1 MDVPTQS
8 NGMGSVPNGMGS
20 PSDGNGTGSL
30 QNGMDAPNLPGAS
43 QPSLRDVLH
52 QQSVNPFADP
62 WPRAADA
69 SPFVPVGGTVAPAA
83 EGSYAIETRAESIH
97 EFGYAGAVRQGD
109 LEHLKT
115 GAVEKHADT
124 VAGEESTTI
133 VGTLTEDAR
142 YYDVSARRLETTV
155 DGRMT
160 ITANGWQGALSG
172 EDGIILG
179 GALSDT
185 WTGGLMI
192 GAAMSDDLVV
202 GAGARITAPLD
213 LWLNALTGM
222 EERPGTAHADGVFA
236 EVCGTLFEREYG
248 AGNHVAGVVI
258 FNATTYQTQRVGFRP
273 LMKVALGVRN
283 LIPGSGAAA
292 AEPAPPA
299 PPPAAALPAA
309 GAMVVGAASV
319 GVGTVRGVDG
329 FQDMSRIVGSASEF
343 EEITN
348 LRHGADTAD
357 TLENLSDVA
366 RNLDLDV
373 PNGMGVANELP
384 QATPPPGV
392 LTAEDLQNLPFQH
405 MGDLPDDGFQSPLTA
420 DQISAAALRHGVDP
434 DDALRRLDDLIA
446 DRLARVG
453 AATPEQIDQ
462 LNTQIAQRLAEIGG
476 ASGDVYRVEDL
487 PGYVDKGGHSFIG
500 RRRGESA
507 FASWPGV
514 SIVDES
520 ARQTQ
525 LYAELDA
532 LVTIK
537 RALDTNEDPA
547 KALADALADLTRHG
561 VPTPDN
567 PGYAQWR
574 AFTDAQTYL
583 EGLSNVGSKAEM
595 GTQLDYYMLARAE
608 LIAGRDPRAAVQA
621 AIEGLDQGSDTRR
634 YAENVLDTLGRGG
647 FNFGGTVPD
656 ALDTSALRDQ
666 WSEIADHLDA
676 AARRLDDG
684 TEQGYERARALRDVS
699 GQLALARMNIQSG
712 FDPRDAL
719 LELARQLEVRTFI
732 DGGDGLGE
740 ASILRAA
747 ITQYADLVDDFGSAA
762 NLLSGADDAGA
773 GRAIAGV
780 AQLPNDVPIDPSPPP
795 YWNMPDDF
803 VQGQDLRLTID
814 PPPYSPPVGAGAQ
827 LDNVR
832 VLLDIEVENT
842 AAIAQDGVG
851 TGARVDGVGVVNDVD
866 VTPPVGPQ
874 MDEFGPRWVRV
885 EESELATPGT
895 FERVIAVDGA
905 ARPIPDHYEVVRLT
919 EDTGTQTV
927 AISNDAQAV
936 VESMAVRTAPESADW
951 GQTYDALYKDY
962 RYYRSEST
970 WRVAAEYEEAIDG
983 LRQQLRKAITD
994 FGGDASGYAAQAS
1007 VADMHRGM
1015 EELLAGAETAEEA
1028 RRIQE
1033 FLDGFNVQTYD
1044 VYADLAQRSD
1054 EFEGVRTG
1062 ATFPLDRHI
1071 DQDKLGEWLDQ
1082 RFMDAMANGDPTSQ
1096 ASRDE
1101 AAFFQQASQAVKD
1114 GRNPLQDVSDQIAY
1128 LQGKIPKDVAYED
1141 LPANLQIISR
1151 QIENFQRHQAELV
1164 DVIMDPAFHKS
1175 ATALDDDT
1183 YAPVHFLRPE
1193 LGNPP
1198 PSTGGD
1204 LQTQVFNADAD
1215 PAQIG
1220 GGTDVVSGNYAAN
1233 QEVINSQVGADD
1245 FARVPQEQPAG
1256 IGSPPP
1262 PVGQTQPQGPRGI
1275 LRNADAGGGPVG
1287 LDSSRIVNRGPDG
1300 ENVSEEILELW
1311 AQRMLDESNEAGR
1324 RNQGGYANY
1333 MDAMADVRTRIQQM
1347 EDRAA
1352 LNPYAAAR
1360 VDAANQMWDAQRTVD
1375 LRSPSEWSRMPDTG
1389 GMRSWDHT
1397 GWQMPPTDRPR
1408 MRKSVRFGDA
1418 EVLTVAAD
1426 GEDVRKVRNQWRDL
1440 DDGNAIM
1447 PWWTGS
1453 GINRTTDPL
1462 NTDEAVRHVPTPR
1475 MPGDRKGYPS
1485 SWRASR
1491 QPGFGRLAEAPGAP
1505 PFNARE
1511 RIVTDLMQGKRID
1524 ASHIDLLQGTLNDAV
1539 RAGGVQHREWLRM
1552 TALVRDLKYGVV
1564 LGDSRTFASALDWR
1578 TLDVMLSMADSA
1590 TAAT

>member
-1 MDVPTQS
+1 
-8 NGMGSVPNGMGS
+8 MGSVPNGMGS
-20 PSDGNGTGSL
+20 PSAGNGTGSL

-52 QQSVNPFADP
+52 QPIVNPFADP
-62 WPRAADA
+62 WPWATDAA
-69 SPFVPVGGTVAPAA
+69 PFVPVGGTVAPAD

-97 EFGYAGAVRQGD
+97 EFGYGDAIRQGD
-109 LEHLKT
+109 LHHVEI
-115 GAVEKHADT
+115 GAVEKYADT
-124 VAGEESTTI
+124 VAGDESTTV
-133 VGTLTEDAR
+133 VGTLTENAR
-142 YYDVSARRLETTV
+142 YYDVATKRLETTV

-160 ITANGWQGALSG
+160 ITAHGWPGALSG

-185 WTGGLMI
+185 WTGGVMI
-192 GAAMSDDLVV
+192 GAAMSDDMVI
-202 GAGARITAPLD
+202 GAGVRITAPVD
-213 LWLNALTGM
+213 VWLNGLAGM
-222 EERPGTAHADGVFA
+222 EERPGTAQADGVFA
-236 EVCGTLFEREYG
+236 DICGTLFEREY
-248 AGNHVAGVVI
+248 
-258 FNATTYQTQRVGFRP
+258 
-273 LMKVALGVRN
+273 
-283 LIPGSGAAA
+283 GAAA

-299 PPPAAALPAA
+299 PPPVAVLPAA
-309 GAMVVGAASV
+309 GTMVVGAAEV
-319 GVGTVRGVDG
+319 GVGTVRGAEN
-329 FQDMSRIVGSASEF
+329 FQDMGRVVGSASEF
-343 EEITN
+343 EEVTN

-357 TLENLSDVA
+357 TLDNLSDAA

-373 PNGMGVANELP
+373 PNGMGAASELP
-384 QATPPPGV
+384 DATPPPGV

-446 DRLARVG
+446 DRIARVG
-453 AATPEQIDQ
+453 SATPEQIDQ
-462 LNTQIAQRLAEIGG
+462 INTQIAQRLAEIGDAG
-476 ASGDVYRVEDL
+476 GDVYRVEDL

-500 RRRGESA
+500 RRPRESA
-507 FASWPGV
+507 FAPWPGV
-514 SIVDES
+514 SVVDES

-537 RALDTNEDPA
+537 LALDTNEDPV

-574 AFTDAQTYL
+574 AFTDAQAYL
-583 EGLSNVGSKAEM
+583 DGLSNVVAKAEM
-595 GTQLDYYMLARAE
+595 GTQLDYFMLARAE
-608 LIAGRDPRAAVQA
+608 LVAGRDPRAALQA

-634 YAENVLDTLGRGG
+634 YAENVLDSLGRSG
-647 FNFGGTVPD
+647 FNFGGTVPE

-699 GQLALARMNIQSG
+699 GQLALSRMNIQNG

-719 LELARQLEVRTFI
+719 LELVRQLEVRTFV

-747 ITQYADLVDDFGSAA
+747 IAQYADLVDDFGSAA
-762 NLLSGADDAGA
+762 NLLSSADDAGA

-780 AQLPNDVPIDPSPPP
+780 GQLANDVPVDPSPPSYASLFGDVVP
-795 YWNMPDDF
+795 
-803 VQGQDLRLTID
+803 GQDVSLAID
-814 PPPYSPPVGAGAQ
+814 PPSYGPPVGAGAQ

-832 VLLDIEVENT
+832 VLLDIEVEDT

-851 TGARVDGVGVVNDVD
+851 MGARVDGVGVVNDVD

-927 AISNDAQAV
+927 AMSNDAQAV
-936 VESMAVRTAPESADW
+936 VESMAVRTAPEGADW
-951 GQTYDALYKDY
+951 GQTYDTLYKDY

-994 FGGDASGYAAQAS
+994 FGGDAGGYAAQAS
-1007 VADMHRGM
+1007 VADMHRGL

-1114 GRNPLQDVSDQIAY
+1114 GRNPLQDVSDQVAY
-1128 LQGKIPKDVAYED
+1128 LQGKIPKDVAFED
-1141 LPANLQIISR
+1141 LPADLQIVSR

-1164 DVIMDPAFHKS
+1164 DVLMDPAFHKS
-1175 ATALDDDT
+1175 AAALDDDT

-1204 LQTQVFNADAD
+1204 LQTQIFNAEAD

-1262 PVGQTQPQGPRGI
+1262 PADQTQPQGPRGI

-1397 GWQMPPTDRPR
+1397 GWRMPPTDRPR

-1426 GEDVRKVRNQWRDL
+1426 GEDVRKIRNQWRDL

-1475 MPGDRKGYPS
+1475 MPDRKGYPS

-1491 QPGFGRLAEAPGAP
+1491 QPGFGRVAEAPGAF

-1511 RIVTDLMQGKRID
+1511 RIITDLMQGKRID

-1564 LGDSRTFASALDWR
+1564 LGDRRTFASALDWR